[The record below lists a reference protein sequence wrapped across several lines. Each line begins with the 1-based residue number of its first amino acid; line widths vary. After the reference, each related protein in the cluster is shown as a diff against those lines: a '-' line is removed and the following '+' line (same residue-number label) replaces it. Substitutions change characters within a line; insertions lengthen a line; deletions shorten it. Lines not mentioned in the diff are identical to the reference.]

1 MARTKKPRFKAP
13 EGAFDRLT
21 PENSIEV
28 VFDAREKLPLDIG
41 IELPDGRMQ
50 PLVKRGEK
58 IPFRH
63 SEMYSTAAA
72 YQTAVE
78 MRFLLGNRPLAKDNL
93 TIGRVRLREIRWS
106 NQGLPMLDV
115 LVGADA
121 GTLFVGSNNLDRT
134 TDKGAVFESRE
145 RITQEDIDALLRDA
159 ADNEET
165 DAKWRAYIEESDKA
179 RLLVSEAADIYAAAK
194 KKMTFVQKRSYN
206 KVVNRLCKTLN
217 SPIKKLDEE
226 SVGLFRADVATIQ
239 ASLPRLRTLQAQVM
253 GWYR

>member
-28 VFDAREKLPLDIG
+28 VFDAHEKLPLDIG

-50 PLVKRGEK
+50 PLVKRGKK

-72 YQTAVE
+72 YQTSVE
-78 MRFLLGNRPLAKDNL
+78 MHFVIGNRPLAKDDM
-93 TIGRVRLREIRWS
+93 TIGRVRLRKIRWS

-134 TDKGAVFESRE
+134 TDKGAVFESRK
-145 RITQEDIDALLRDA
+145 RITQEDIDALLHDAVDNEA
-159 ADNEET
+159 AD
-165 DAKWRAYIEESDKA
+165 AQWRAYIEESDEA
-179 RLLVSEAADIYAAAK
+179 RLLVSEAADVYAAAK
-194 KKMTFVQKRSYN
+194 KKMTFAQKRSHN
-206 KVVNRLCKTLN
+206 KVINRLCKTLN
-217 SPIKKLDEE
+217 SPIEKLGEE
-226 SVGLFRADVATIQ
+226 SIRLFQADVATIQ
-239 ASLPRLRTLQAQVM
+239 ASLPRLRALQAQVM
-253 GWYR
+253 EWYR